1 MGRPSLVHSIAKVCS
16 LIKIIIRKVNILKN
30 VATINDVTVLFF
42 SIFSCATNI
51 WTLYDERVLVSASV
65 QIGEKRIGASLQRLD
80 PSQHYTRQQ
89 QMHRVT
95 NPVPYCAEYFEEKLY
110 IDQNENWSCWCNPY
124 LCHQWV

>member
-1 MGRPSLVHSIAKVCS
+1 ML
-16 LIKIIIRKVNILKN
+16 
-30 VATINDVTVLFF
+30 LFF
-42 SIFSCATNI
+42 FSPSFHVRPTYGRCMMKGY
-51 WTLYDERVLVSASV
+51 LSVQGV

-110 IDQNENWSCWCNPY
+110 IDQNEKLVMFGATHICAINGYSGQIVGFVSMPILKANK
-124 LCHQWV
+124 